1 MHLHPD
7 SEMIFILYEF
17 LSKCSITFKL
27 TNVYD
32 ISEWDETT
40 YLSFSCNNSCL
51 MSPYSMS
58 HKIILFDNNY
68 LPKLRHT
75 RSLLQHNLNEHLG
88 GFCYFSIGNNLT
100 SWNKGSDT
108 FYSNLPFLSVIS
120 TSSKLLRR
128 FGLPS
133 HSTKKYPVTAK
144 TRISFIF

>member
-17 LSKCSITFKL
+17 LSKCTITFKL
-27 TNVYD
+27 SNKTSVND

-75 RSLLQHNLNEHLG
+75 HSHLQHNLNEHLG
-88 GFCYFSIGNNLT
+88 GFCYFSIGNNQQEFLT

-108 FYSNLPFLSVIS
+108 FYSNLPFLSLIS

-128 FGLPS
+128 F
-133 HSTKKYPVTAK
+133 
-144 TRISFIF
+144 